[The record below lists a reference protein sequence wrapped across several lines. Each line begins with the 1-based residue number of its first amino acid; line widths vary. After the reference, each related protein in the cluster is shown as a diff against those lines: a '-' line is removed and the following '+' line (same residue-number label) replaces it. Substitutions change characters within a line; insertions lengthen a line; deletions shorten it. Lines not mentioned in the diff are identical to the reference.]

1 MRLVITGGSGM
12 LGSDVGLVATQ
23 AGHDVVAFTHNE
35 LDITDQDAVRRAF
48 RAARPG
54 AVFNLAAYTNVD
66 AAERERQAAFEAN
79 GAGAGNVAR
88 AAVECGAWTI
98 HVSSDYVFDGSKRS
112 PYLESDPTGPLSVYG
127 ASKLAG
133 ELRVA
138 QEAPDNHTTV
148 RSSWLFG
155 VHGPCFPATMLR
167 LAGERD
173 RLTVVDD
180 QIGCPTFTGELARA
194 LLQIATEVELRTEL
208 TGIVHIAAAG
218 QCSWYEFAREILRDT
233 SVEVQPG
240 RTEELHRPA
249 VRPAYS
255 VMRTE
260 RGERVPR
267 LGNWRDGLA
276 AYMAGRVQ
284 PA

>member
-12 LGSDVGLVATQ
+12 LGSDVGLAATE
-23 AGHDVVAFTHNE
+23 AGHDVVSFAHDE
-35 LDITDQDAVRRAF
+35 LDITDRDAVHRAF
-48 RAARPG
+48 SAARPE
-54 AVFNLAAYTNVD
+54 AVLNLAAYTNVD
-66 AAERERQAAFEAN
+66 AAECQGQAAFAAN

-88 AAVECGAWTI
+88 AAVECGAWTV

-112 PYLESDPTGPLSVYG
+112 PYLESDLTGPLSVYG

-138 QEAPDNHTTV
+138 SEAPDNHTTV

-167 LAGERD
+167 LAAERD

-180 QIGCPTFTGELARA
+180 QIGCPTFTGDLARA
-194 LLQIATEVELRTEL
+194 LLQIATEAELRAEL

-233 SVEVQPG
+233 NAEVQPG
-240 RTEELHRPA
+240 RTEELRRPA

-267 LGNWRDGLA
+267 LAHWRDGLA